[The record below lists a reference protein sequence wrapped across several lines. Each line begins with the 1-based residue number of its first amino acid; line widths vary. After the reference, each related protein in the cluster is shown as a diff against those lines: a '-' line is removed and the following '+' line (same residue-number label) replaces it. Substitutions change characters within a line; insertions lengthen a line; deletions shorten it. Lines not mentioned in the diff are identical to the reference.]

1 MVSINR
7 VQHLVLQWLSTGEGD
22 SPSIGWKASARA
34 LENRKLVSISRN
46 NGTYAATITEKGA
59 KFLLEHPVPPAEK
72 PSLRPKQSQPQTT
85 DNTQLKQVK
94 ATVPKRSSRKRHPA
108 VKSLSK
114 HRGALPRDR
123 DAQQRAIEAADALI
137 DAALDA
143 GFQLEGHEQPIK
155 SPITN
160 SSPFT
165 GCPLVTIK
173 TEHVELTITIGEQL
187 KQVPHE
193 LTAEEKA
200 KNERSSWSWAPS
212 HDYVRTGK
220 TFFRIK
226 GTYSPKKFLET
237 DRKPLAQ
244 YVPNLIA
251 YIQRQEEEAREHAQR
266 AAREAAERAERE
278 AQARILEGRRKEY
291 DVWEKALTTKFKDW
305 DRLQRLRRF
314 IDELE
319 ASTPSVTAAQFIA
332 WARDHVDALDPVS
345 NFQLPTTELPDLSH
359 QERAHYG
366 EYKEPTYRYGYKFW

>member
-7 VQHLVLQWLSTGEGD
+7 FQYLVLQWLSTGEGD
-22 SPSIGWKASARA
+22 SPGVGWKASARA
-34 LENRKLVSISRN
+34 LETRKLVSINRK
-46 NGTYAATITEKGA
+46 NGTYTATITEKGA

-85 DNTQLKQVK
+85 DNTQIEQVK
-94 ATVPKRSSRKRHPA
+94 ATVPKHSSRKRHPA

-123 DAQQRAIEAADALI
+123 DAQQRAIDAADALI

-143 GFQLEGHEQPIK
+143 GFQLESHEQPTK

-160 SSPFT
+160 SNPFT
-165 GCPLVTIK
+165 GCPLITIK
-173 TEHVELTITIGEQL
+173 TEHREFMVTIGEQL

-193 LTAEEKA
+193 LTTEEKTR
-200 KNERSSWSWAPS
+200 NERSSWSWAPS

-237 DRKPLAQ
+237 DRKPLAH
-244 YVPNLIA
+244 YVPKLIT
-251 YIQRQEEEAREHAQR
+251 YIQRQEEEAREYAER

-291 DVWEKALTTKFKDW
+291 DVWEKALTTKFEDW
-305 DRLQRLRRF
+305 DRLQRLSRF

-319 ASTPSVTAAQFIA
+319 ASNPSVIAAQFIA
-332 WARDHVDALDPVS
+332 WARDHIDALNPVI
-345 NFQLPTTELPDLSH
+345 NFQLPTVELPDLSH
-359 QERAHYG
+359 QERARYG
-366 EYKEPTYRYGYKFW
+366 EYKEPKYRYGYKLW